1 MTIKELI
8 KQLQELDQDSNVY
21 FEYEYYYE
29 NVPYR
34 TSELVTGISTG
45 GTLYSS

>member
-8 KQLQELDQDSNVY
+8 KQLQKLDQDSDVY

-29 NVPYR
+29 NVSYR
-34 TSELVTGISTG
+34 TTIRLMNT
-45 GTLYSS
+45 